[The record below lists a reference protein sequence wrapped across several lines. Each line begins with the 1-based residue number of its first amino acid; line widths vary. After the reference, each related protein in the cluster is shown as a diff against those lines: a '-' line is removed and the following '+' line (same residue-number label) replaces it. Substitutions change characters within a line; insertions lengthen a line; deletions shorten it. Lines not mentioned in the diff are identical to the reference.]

1 MKYMGMP
8 VALWAVFTRSFR
20 KNLETCFGLNATEA
34 KEVTRKAKVR
44 YKKIIRELPEFEK
57 EDRFKMN
64 IVSCAMIG
72 AFVLSMPKR
81 PDVKTLT
88 NYYRDS
94 SMTPL
99 VSWFFRQSGKLKFS
113 EKDRQ
118 QMQKTARL
126 KAADRNPFSWNMD
139 YFEYPDGSGYSVRP
153 SERGHG
159 YAKEMLRQLLP
170 KAGALGI
177 QKFLI
182 TCKVGNLASEKTI
195 LANGGVF
202 DKIVDGNGEEIKRF
216 WITIDP
222 EK

>member
-139 YFEYPDGSGYSVRP
+139 RASRP
-153 SERGHG
+153 SRTLHSFQGLRTGYPFSFSSPAAQKIQSGGASDPRYDACHHG
-159 YAKEMLRQLLP
+159 
-170 KAGALGI
+170 
-177 QKFLI
+177 
-182 TCKVGNLASEKTI
+182 
-195 LANGGVF
+195 
-202 DKIVDGNGEEIKRF
+202 
-216 WITIDP
+216 
-222 EK
+222 

>member
-8 VALWAVFTRSFR
+8 MALWAVFTRSFR
-20 KNLETCFGLNATEA
+20 KNLETYFGLNATEA

-44 YKKIIRELPEFEK
+44 YKKIIHELPEFEK
-57 EDRFKMN
+57 EDHFKMN

-88 NYYRDS
+88 DYYRDS

-139 YFEYPDGSGYSVRP
+139 YFEYPDGSGY
-153 SERGHG
+153 E
-159 YAKEMLRQLLP
+159 A
-170 KAGALGI
+170 
-177 QKFLI
+177 
-182 TCKVGNLASEKTI
+182 
-195 LANGGVF
+195 
-202 DKIVDGNGEEIKRF
+202 RF
-216 WITIDP
+216 Y
-222 EK
+222 

>member
-8 VALWAVFTRSFR
+8 IALWAIFSRSFR

-94 SMTPL
+94 SMTPREL
-99 VSWFFRQSGKLKFS
+99 VLPPERKVEIFRKRQTADAENGPAQSRRPQSFFL
-113 EKDRQ
+113 
-118 QMQKTARL
+118 
-126 KAADRNPFSWNMD
+126 
-139 YFEYPDGSGYSVRP
+139 EYGL
-153 SERGHG
+153 
-159 YAKEMLRQLLP
+159 LR
-170 KAGALGI
+170 I
-177 QKFLI
+177 
-182 TCKVGNLASEKTI
+182 S
-195 LANGGVF
+195 
-202 DKIVDGNGEEIKRF
+202 
-216 WITIDP
+216 
-222 EK
+222 

>member
-99 VSWFFRQSGKLKFS
+99 VSWFFRRSGK
-113 EKDRQ
+113 
-118 QMQKTARL
+118 
-126 KAADRNPFSWNMD
+126 
-139 YFEYPDGSGYSVRP
+139 V
-153 SERGHG
+153 
-159 YAKEMLRQLLP
+159 
-170 KAGALGI
+170 
-177 QKFLI
+177 
-182 TCKVGNLASEKTI
+182 
-195 LANGGVF
+195 
-202 DKIVDGNGEEIKRF
+202 
-216 WITIDP
+216 
-222 EK
+222 

>member
-118 QMQKTARL
+118 MQKTARL
-126 KAADRNPFSWNMD
+126 QKPPTAILFPGIWTTSNILTAAATRPFLQ
-139 YFEYPDGSGYSVRP
+139 VR
-153 SERGHG
+153 H
-159 YAKEMLRQLLP
+159 LRP
-170 KAGALGI
+170 H
-177 QKFLI
+177 
-182 TCKVGNLASEKTI
+182 EKTRP
-195 LANGGVF
+195 LRPDSRPLPPGL
-202 DKIVDGNGEEIKRF
+202 
-216 WITIDP
+216 
-222 EK
+222 

>member
-8 VALWAVFTRSFR
+8 MALWAIFTRSFR

-139 YFEYPDGSGYSVRP
+139 YFEYPDGSGYEAVFTSAASAP
-153 SERGHG
+153 S
-159 YAKEMLRQLLP
+159 
-170 KAGALGI
+170 
-177 QKFLI
+177 
-182 TCKVGNLASEKTI
+182 
-195 LANGGVF
+195 
-202 DKIVDGNGEEIKRF
+202 
-216 WITIDP
+216 
-222 EK
+222 

>member
-20 KNLETCFGLNATEA
+20 KNLETYFHLSADEA
-34 KEVTRKAKVR
+34 KEVTRKAKVK

-57 EDRFKMN
+57 EDHFKMN

-88 NYYRDS
+88 DYYRDS
-94 SMTPL
+94 NMTPL

-139 YFEYPDGSGYSVRP
+139 YFEYPDGSGYEARFTKCGICVLMRELGLYDLTP
-153 SERGHG
+153 ALCRLDYTMSEAGGTADFTRQYTLATGGPYCDCG
-159 YAKEMLRQLLP
+159 YK
-170 KAGALGI
+170 K
-177 QKFLI
+177 K
-182 TCKVGNLASEKTI
+182 
-195 LANGGVF
+195 
-202 DKIVDGNGEEIKRF
+202 
-216 WITIDP
+216 
-222 EK
+222 

>member
-8 VALWAVFTRSFR
+8 VALWAIFTRSFR

-88 NYYRDS
+88 NYYRVQHDS
-94 SMTPL
+94 PREL
-99 VSWFFRQSGKLKFS
+99 VLP
-113 EKDRQ
+113 
-118 QMQKTARL
+118 T
-126 KAADRNPFSWNMD
+126 
-139 YFEYPDGSGYSVRP
+139 
-153 SERGHG
+153 ER
-159 YAKEMLRQLLP
+159 
-170 KAGALGI
+170 
-177 QKFLI
+177 
-182 TCKVGNLASEKTI
+182 KVEISEKT
-195 LANGGVF
+195 
-202 DKIVDGNGEEIKRF
+202 DSRCRKRPGSKRRPQSF
-216 WITIDP
+216 FLEYGLLRIS
-222 EK
+222 

>member
-139 YFEYPDGSGYSVRP
+139 YFEYPDGSGYEARFYKCGILSLIHISEPTRP
-153 SERGHG
+153 
-159 YAKEMLRQLLP
+159 
-170 KAGALGI
+170 
-177 QKFLI
+177 
-182 TCKVGNLASEKTI
+182 
-195 LANGGVF
+195 
-202 DKIVDGNGEEIKRF
+202 
-216 WITIDP
+216 
-222 EK
+222 